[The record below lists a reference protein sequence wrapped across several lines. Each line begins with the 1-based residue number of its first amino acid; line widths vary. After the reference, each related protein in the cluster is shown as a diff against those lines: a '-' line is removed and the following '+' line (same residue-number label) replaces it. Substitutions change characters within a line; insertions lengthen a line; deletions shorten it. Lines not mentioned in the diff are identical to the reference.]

1 MYWIIE
7 SLIPSIGRMSSIIG
21 IAIYHIIRSNI
32 AIRTEN
38 FAIINNTAA
47 TVAVIEIRNLRASL
61 KNMFFRL

>member
-21 IAIYHIIRSNI
+21 IAIYHISRSHI

>member
-7 SLIPSIGRMSSIIG
+7 SLIPSIGRMSSMIG
-21 IAIYHIIRSNI
+21 IAMYHISRSHI

-47 TVAVIEIRNLRASL
+47 TVTVNEIRSLKTSL
-61 KNMFFRL
+61 KNIFF